1 MFFIKAKH
9 FFFASPHPQDRE
21 MNKTL
26 KIYEKTTH
34 NQKLLEG
41 MKSGLKP
48 DISDDDFD
56 DEDEV

>member
-1 MFFIKAKH
+1 
-9 FFFASPHPQDRE
+9 

-41 MKSGLKP
+41 IRSGLKP
-48 DISDDDFD
+48 DISEDEFD
-56 DEDEV
+56 EEDEVNSKYKDLI